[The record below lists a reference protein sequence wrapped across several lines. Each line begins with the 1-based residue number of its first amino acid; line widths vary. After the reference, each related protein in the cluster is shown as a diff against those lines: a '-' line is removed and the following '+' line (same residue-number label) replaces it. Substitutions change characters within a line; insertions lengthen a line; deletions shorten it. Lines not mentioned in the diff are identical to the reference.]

1 MSVSHMQSADWSR
14 TIKPNTVTAEY
25 SSFMNNLFAI
35 VRPKTT
41 KSNCTYLSRAVC
53 AYIFHV
59 WYEDKPTAN
68 ICMSAFFYIIWTGF
82 LKKLNSTLPSNL
94 WQ

>member
-1 MSVSHMQSADWSR
+1 MSISHMQSADWSR

-41 KSNCTYLSRAVC
+41 KSNCT
-53 AYIFHV
+53 FHV
-59 WYEDKPTAN
+59 QYVHTSFMFGTKTNLQRTFA
-68 ICMSAFFYIIWTGF
+68 C
-82 LKKLNSTLPSNL
+82 LPFSI
-94 WQ
+94 